1 MHCGLCFLVC
11 NPETR
16 QQGFIEFNCRSG
28 IAAAG
33 IDDLT
38 AIIVN
43 TSDIVTTC
51 DIVDARPGHPS
62 YQFG

>member
-16 QQGFIEFNCRSG
+16 QQGFIEFNCRG

-38 AIIVN
+38 AVIVN
-43 TSDIVTTC
+43 TS